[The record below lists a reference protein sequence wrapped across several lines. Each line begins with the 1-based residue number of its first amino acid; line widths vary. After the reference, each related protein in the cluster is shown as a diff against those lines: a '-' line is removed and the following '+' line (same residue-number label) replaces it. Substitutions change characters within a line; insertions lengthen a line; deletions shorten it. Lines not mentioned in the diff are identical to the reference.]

1 MSGLLDG
8 KVAIVTG
15 GSKGIGYS
23 IAERFLKE
31 GAKVIIC
38 SRNKSELSKAAAK
51 LGCDFHQLDVSDSA
65 GVKSM
70 SEWFSKEHGKLDIL
84 VNNAGLIRPGRI
96 TKTTEEDWDLQI
108 NVNLKGPYL
117 MSNNFLPH
125 MNNGGA
131 ILNISS
137 TVGLRA
143 MKGAA
148 AYCASKGAVRLFTK
162 AVALECGRDGS
173 GIRVNSI
180 HPGYIH
186 TAMMEDTCKRD
197 YDGDISKGIA
207 ELGKLHPMGRVGQPD
222 EIAAGVV
229 YLASDESKFV
239 TGSELVIDGG
249 YTAA

>member
-51 LGCDFHQLDVSDSA
+51 LGCDFHQLDVSDSS
-65 GVKSM
+65 GVNSM

-148 AYCASKGAVRLFTK
+148 AYCASKGGVVNLTRAM
-162 AVALECGRDGS
+162 ALDLAGK
-173 GIRVNSI
+173 IRVNCI
-180 HPGYIH
+180 CP
-186 TAMMEDTCKRD
+186 AVVDTPMVDERVQAGSVSREVLD
-197 YDGDISKGIA
+197 NVQPIGRM
-207 ELGKLHPMGRVGQPD
+207 GKPE
-222 EIAAGVV
+222 EIAAMALHLCGPE
-229 YLASDESKFV
+229 AKWT
-239 TGSELVIDGG
+239 TGSIITVDGG
-249 YTAA
+249 QTAA

>member
-38 SRNKSELSKAAAK
+38 SRNKADLSKAAAK
-51 LGCDFHQLDVSDSA
+51 LGCDFHQLDVSDSS

-125 MNNGGA
+125 MNDGGA

-148 AYCASKGAVRLFTK
+148 AYCASKGGVVNLTRAM
-162 AVALECGRDGS
+162 ALDLAGK
-173 GIRVNSI
+173 IRVNCI
-180 HPGYIH
+180 CP
-186 TAMMEDTCKRD
+186 AVVDTPMVDERVQAGSVSREVLD
-197 YDGDISKGIA
+197 NVQPIGRM
-207 ELGKLHPMGRVGQPD
+207 GKPE
-222 EIAAGVV
+222 EIAAMALHLCGPE
-229 YLASDESKFV
+229 AEWT
-239 TGSELVIDGG
+239 TGSIITVDGG
-249 YTAA
+249 QTAA

>member
-23 IAERFLKE
+23 IAERFTNE

-38 SRNKSELSKAAAK
+38 SRNESELSEAASK
-51 LGCDFHQLDVSDSA
+51 LGCEFHQLDVSDSS

-70 SEWFSKEHGKLDIL
+70 SEWFSKKHGKLDIL

-96 TKTTEEDWDLQI
+96 TKTTEEDWDIQI

-125 MNNGGA
+125 MNDGGS

-148 AYCASKGAVRLFTK
+148 AYCASKGGVVNLTK
-162 AVALECGRDGS
+162 AMALDLAGK
-173 GIRVNSI
+173 IRVNCI
-180 HPGYIH
+180 CP
-186 TAMMEDTCKRD
+186 AVVDTPMVDERVQAGNVSREILD
-197 YDGDISKGIA
+197 NVQPIGRM
-207 ELGKLHPMGRVGQPD
+207 GKPE
-222 EIAAGVV
+222 EIAAMALHLCGPE
-229 YLASDESKFV
+229 AEWT
-239 TGSELVIDGG
+239 TGSIITVDGG
-249 YTAA
+249 QTAA

>member
-8 KVAIVTG
+8 KFAIVTG
-15 GSKGIGYS
+15 GSKGIWYS

-70 SEWFSKEHGKLDIL
+70 SEWFSKEYGKLDIL

-117 MSNNFLPH
+117 MSNNFLPY
-125 MNNGGA
+125 MNNGSA

-148 AYCASKGAVRLFTK
+148 AYCASKGGVVNLTRAM
-162 AVALECGRDGS
+162 ALDLAGK
-173 GIRVNSI
+173 IRVNCI
-180 HPGYIH
+180 CP
-186 TAMMEDTCKRD
+186 AVVDTPMVDERVQAGSVSREVLD
-197 YDGDISKGIA
+197 NVQPIGRM
-207 ELGKLHPMGRVGQPD
+207 GKPE
-222 EIAAGVV
+222 EIAAMALHLCGPE
-229 YLASDESKFV
+229 AEWT
-239 TGSELVIDGG
+239 TGSIITVDGG
-249 YTAA
+249 QTAA

>member
-38 SRNKSELSKAAAK
+38 SRNKAELSKAASK
-51 LGCDFHQLDVSDSA
+51 LGCNFYQLDVSDSS

-70 SEWFSKEHGKLDIL
+70 SEWFSKEHGQLDIL

-96 TKTTEEDWDLQI
+96 SDTTEEDWDLQI
-108 NVNLKGPYL
+108 NVNLKGPFL
-117 MSNNFLPH
+117 MSNKFLPH
-125 MNNGGA
+125 MNEGSS

-143 MKGAA
+143 MRGAA
-148 AYCASKGAVRLFTK
+148 AYCASKGGVVNLTK
-162 AVALECGRDGS
+162 AMALDLAGK
-173 GIRVNSI
+173 IRVNCI
-180 HPGYIH
+180 CP
-186 TAMMEDTCKRD
+186 AVVDTPMVDERVQAGNVSREVLD
-197 YDGDISKGIA
+197 NVQPIGRM
-207 ELGKLHPMGRVGQPD
+207 GKPE
-222 EIAAGVV
+222 EIAAMALHLCGPE
-229 YLASDESKFV
+229 AEWT
-239 TGSELVIDGG
+239 TGSIITVDGG
-249 YTAA
+249 QTAA

>member
-38 SRNKSELSKAAAK
+38 SRSKAELSTAASK
-51 LGCDFHQLDVSDSA
+51 LGCDFHQLDVSDSS

-117 MSNNFLPH
+117 MSNNFLPY
-125 MNNGGA
+125 MNTGGA

-148 AYCASKGAVRLFTK
+148 AYCASKGGVVNLTRAM
-162 AVALECGRDGS
+162 ALDLAGK
-173 GIRVNSI
+173 IRVNCI
-180 HPGYIH
+180 CP
-186 TAMMEDTCKRD
+186 AVVDTPMVDERVQAGSVSREVLD
-197 YDGDISKGIA
+197 NVQPIGRM
-207 ELGKLHPMGRVGQPD
+207 GKPE
-222 EIAAGVV
+222 EIAAMALHLCGPE
-229 YLASDESKFV
+229 AEWT
-239 TGSELVIDGG
+239 TGSIITVDGG
-249 YTAA
+249 QTAA

>member
-1 MSGLLDG
+1 MSGLLNG

-38 SRNKSELSKAAAK
+38 SRNKAELSKAASK
-51 LGCDFHQLDVSDSA
+51 LGCDFHQLDVSDSS

-70 SEWFSKEHGKLDIL
+70 SEWFSNEHRKLDIL

-125 MNNGGA
+125 MNDGGA

-148 AYCASKGAVRLFTK
+148 AYCASKGGVVNLTRAM
-162 AVALECGRDGS
+162 ALDLAGK
-173 GIRVNSI
+173 IRVNCI
-180 HPGYIH
+180 CP
-186 TAMMEDTCKRD
+186 AVVDTPMVDERVQAGCVSREVLD
-197 YDGDISKGIA
+197 NVQPIGRM
-207 ELGKLHPMGRVGQPD
+207 GKPE
-222 EIAAGVV
+222 EIAAMALHLCGPE
-229 YLASDESKFV
+229 AEWT
-239 TGSELVIDGG
+239 TGSIITVDGG
-249 YTAA
+249 QTAA